1 MLTVK
6 TLHIYYVYA
15 ANINSIAQY
24 FFMNKFLIILNLSLI
39 LISSLSAN
47 DSLEITTI
55 EIQKTYNISQ
65 RFPGKILPLNYSKLA
80 FEVAGKIDSVN
91 VDIGDAVQQGDI
103 LAFLDPSEMQA
114 SLNQAIA
121 RYDLADQA
129 LKRFKDL
136 KEQGFISNQEL
147 DRASSDFL
155 IAKAQVDFYS
165 VKLEQTKIRAPFDG
179 FIQDRF
185 FDAGTVISPGVAIL
199 EIIDSTSVEAHVS
212 VPTDVIEGLVIENEY
227 NFIINNKSYPAR
239 FKRFTQMSNQG
250 SDNRLC
256 IFEFSTFINPG
267 SISFLQLMRTKE
279 KTGAWVPL
287 KSLSQGTQGLWN
299 LYTVSKDQR
308 DRYQVAKE
316 IVELIHVE
324 GNNAFITGTI
334 NNGDMVV
341 SGGAEQVIDSEI
353 LRVN

>member
-1 MLTVK
+1 
-6 TLHIYYVYA
+6 
-15 ANINSIAQY
+15 
-24 FFMNKFLIILNLSLI
+24 MNKFLLSLGLF
-39 LISSLSAN
+39 LITINSLSAN
-47 DSLEITTI
+47 GSLEITTL

-80 FEVAGKIDSVN
+80 FEVAGKIDEVK
-91 VDIGDAVQQGDI
+91 VDIGDAVQKGDI

-114 SLNQAIA
+114 SLNQALA

-129 LKRFKDL
+129 LKRFTDL
-136 KEQGFISNQEL
+136 KEKGFISNQEL

-165 VKLEQTKIRAPFDG
+165 VKLEQTKIRAPFNG
-179 FIQDRF
+179 FIQNRF
-185 FDAGTVISPGVAIL
+185 FDPGTVTSPGIAIL
-199 EIIDSTSVEAHVS
+199 EVIDSTSVEAHVS
-212 VPTDVIEGLVIENEY
+212 VPSGVIDGLIIGQEY
-227 NFIINNKSYPAR
+227 NFIINDKIHSAQ
-239 FKRFTQMSNQG
+239 FKRFTQMSSQG

-267 SISFLQLMRTKE
+267 SISFLQLMQTKE

-299 LYTVSKDQR
+299 VYTVSTDQKNQ
-308 DRYQVAKE
+308 YQVSKE

-324 GNNAFITGTI
+324 GNNAYISGTI
-334 NNGDMVV
+334 NTGDMVV

>member
-1 MLTVK
+1 
-6 TLHIYYVYA
+6 
-15 ANINSIAQY
+15 
-24 FFMNKFLIILNLSLI
+24 MNKFLLTLGLFLI
-39 LISSLSAN
+39 TISSLSAN
-47 DSLEITTI
+47 GSLEITTL

-80 FEVAGKIDSVN
+80 FEVAGKIDEVK
-91 VDIGDAVQQGDI
+91 VDIGDAVQKGDI

-114 SLNQAIA
+114 SLNQALA

-129 LKRFKDL
+129 LKRFTDL
-136 KEQGFISNQEL
+136 KEKGFISNQEL

-165 VKLEQTKIRAPFDG
+165 VKLEQTKIRAPFNG
-179 FIQDRF
+179 FIQNRF
-185 FDAGTVISPGVAIL
+185 FDPGTVTSPGIAIL
-199 EIIDSTSVEAHVS
+199 EVIDSTSVEAHVS
-212 VPTDVIEGLVIENEY
+212 LPSGVIDGLIIGQEY
-227 NFIINNKSYPAR
+227 NFIINDKIHSAQ
-239 FKRFTQMSNQG
+239 FKRFTQMSSQG

-267 SISFLQLMRTKE
+267 SISFLQLMQTKE

-299 LYTVSKDQR
+299 VYTVSTDQKNQ
-308 DRYQVAKE
+308 YQVSKE

-324 GNNAFITGTI
+324 GNNAYISGTI
-334 NNGDMVV
+334 NTGDMVV